1 MKLNLL
7 TTTLLTTATL
17 ATTLGLNPTLPKKA
31 QAQTATKFICATSY
45 DRATKQRHPTTFAS
59 TPEGNIAV
67 VRWLTEYFPEYS
79 AQQRC
84 QEASLRFHKAYHN
97 NTLGL
102 ITNGTMN
109 NQPVIC
115 TAKEAGGA
123 CDTLLMTLRP
133 EDNSLKILNH
143 FRQIFKG
150 TSQVGPVKHNAG
162 TPQVYYQIDIE
173 EFLRTAPV
181 VE

>member
-17 ATTLGLNPTLPKKA
+17 ATTLSLNFTSPKA
-31 QAQTATKFICATSY
+31 QAQTATQFICATSY
-45 DRATKQRHPTTFAS
+45 DRATKQRHPTTFAW
-59 TPEGNIAV
+59 TPRGKIAV
-67 VRWLTEYFPEYS
+67 VRWSTEYFLKYS
-79 AQQRC
+79 PQRRC
-84 QEASLRFHKAYHN
+84 QEVSPRFHKAYHN
-97 NTLGL
+97 GTLGL

-133 EDNSLKILNH
+133 QDNSLKILNH
-143 FRQIFKG
+143 FRRLFAG
-150 TSQVGPVKHNAG
+150 EQVGPVKHSAG
-162 TPQVYYQIDIE
+162 TPQVYYRIDIE
-173 EFLRTAPV
+173 KFLRTAPV
-181 VE
+181 EE

>member
-1 MKLNLL
+1 MKFNLL

-17 ATTLGLNPTLPKKA
+17 VTTMGLNLSQPQV
-31 QAQTATKFICATSY
+31 QAETETKFICATSY
-45 DRATKQRHPTTFAS
+45 DPETEQRNPTTFAW
-59 TPEGNIAV
+59 TPRGKVAV
-67 VRWLTEYFPEYS
+67 VRWSTEYFLKYS
-79 AQQRC
+79 PQRRC
-84 QEASLRFHKAYHN
+84 QEVSPRFHKAYHN
-97 NTLGL
+97 DTLGL
-102 ITNGTMN
+102 MTNGTMN

-143 FRQIFKG
+143 FRRLFNG
-150 TSQVGPVKHNAG
+150 EQVGPVKHAAG
-162 TPQVYYQIDIE
+162 TPQVYYRMNIE

-181 VE
+181 EE